1 MFFLFSLALAFEP
14 PVWIS
19 PNRNLPEVVQVHQIR
34 FQRTQ
39 DKDSLNPVSFSYGS
53 FFLCA
58 SLSELAARGHE
69 DKQTTESKNLEGNFL
84 TSHVLWCFVVF
95 ILQAVPV
102 VFFEGNRS
110 EYWLLNAKTKLFRN
124 FICFFLPEL
133 TYALSKIAVLWVSAS
148 VFVWTKLHTVE
159 SIEIPPYAVG
169 LYEKLRPGSDTHTTV
184 PSRAKGKDCVGP
196 SGTYRRGLSRFL

>member
-1 MFFLFSLALAFEP
+1 MLAGRCQIHLRSAGKYKLKECPHHVTRARRGQYSSNRTTETTLRPLAFSRARVFFSSREASTNTSASQVQKMDKSPFLTLAFVLAFYQFACFFLFSLALAFEP
-14 PVWIS
+14 LVWIS

-102 VFFEGNRS
+102 VF
-110 EYWLLNAKTKLFRN
+110 
-124 FICFFLPEL
+124 
-133 TYALSKIAVLWVSAS
+133 
-148 VFVWTKLHTVE
+148 
-159 SIEIPPYAVG
+159 
-169 LYEKLRPGSDTHTTV
+169 LRAIDQNTG
-184 PSRAKGKDCVGP
+184 C
-196 SGTYRRGLSRFL
+196 